1 MISAMVSTPVVAVL
15 DSCGW
20 SAAEPYPTA
29 TNSWPIFCSMLIC
42 AMSRSAR
49 RRCRT
54 LGCWPLS
61 QPRSVGAAAAAVS
74 GASAAVPPTARA
86 PRARRLITLAPRDGR
101 PVACVG
107 SAGVGS
113 AGVGSAGAG
122 SADEGSAEGGGAGGG
137 GGVVMAGCCRRGRR
151 RGLGPRGATGA
162 GHRPGAG
169 AAARGVEGGAA
180 GEGGRGG
187 RRGEGG
193 RGGGRAAEWGQG
205 GRVGVR
211 AAGDAQ

>member
-1 MISAMVSTPVVAVL
+1 
-15 DSCGW
+15 
-20 SAAEPYPTA
+20 
-29 TNSWPIFCSMLIC
+29 CSMLIC

-122 SADEGSAEGGGAGGG
+122 SADEGSADGVGSGGGV
-137 GGVVMAGCCRRGRR
+137 GVVMAGLLPQGPTSRS
-151 RGLGPRGATGA
+151 GPRG
-162 GHRPGAG
+162 
-169 AAARGVEGGAA
+169 VDGGAA
-180 GEGGRGG
+180 PDGGRGC
-187 RRGEGG
+187 RV
-193 RGGGRAAEWGQG
+193 GQG
-205 GRVGVR
+205 GRVGGR
-211 AAGDAQ
+211 AAGEGQWSRERWRVTRQR